1 MTSAMTSNVSRPDEL
16 QIHELMQIMGRAAA
30 AAAEQLARA
39 DTRAKDLALSVAA
52 AALRSHSSD
61 ILEANAE
68 DLRCA
73 QEDLIGALRDRLT
86 LDAPRIEAM
95 AAGLDVLVRAG
106 AEAVV
111 IACNT
116 AHYWYDELARTSRVP
131 ILHIA
136 DAACAG
142 LAAGTCVGL
151 LGTEAALQAGIY
163 QSRLGA
169 LGVESRV
176 NAPELRRRAV
186 LPAIAL
192 VKQGRAADAGRL
204 LEPVFEDLRRQGAD
218 TIILA
223 CTELP
228 LALDAVGPAHLG
240 RVIDPTRALARA
252 AVAWSFS

>member
-1 MTSAMTSNVSRPDEL
+1 M
-16 QIHELMQIMGRAAA
+16 
-30 AAAEQLARA
+30 
-39 DTRAKDLALSVAA
+39 
-52 AALRSHSSD
+52 
-61 ILEANAE
+61 
-68 DLRCA
+68 
-73 QEDLIGALRDRLT
+73 
-86 LDAPRIEAM
+86 
-95 AAGLDVLVRAG
+95 
-106 AEAVV
+106 
-111 IACNT
+111 
-116 AHYWYDELARTSRVP
+116 
-131 ILHIA
+131 
-136 DAACAG
+136 
-142 LAAGTCVGL
+142 
-151 LGTEAALQAGIY
+151 
-163 QSRLGA
+163 
-169 LGVESRV
+169 ESRV